1 MKSTGGRLSNY
12 ALDKFVAPK
21 MSELTECSIR
31 DMSNYSSQ
39 SVHWLSNFVSNSIFG
54 PRVEPKP
61 MQYAFFFLRRVEAAF
76 REYDSAR
83 CALYDYLSGE
93 RERVSVYFKAL
104 FHFETCIAQIWQAYD
119 QTMSF
124 WKRETGEKNKIFE
137 PGDGSVYERLNKLYN
152 DSRHAVDN
160 IPEDST
166 VPVWLTNTGIEAKE
180 NSISFA
186 ELADL
191 LREIGDCADTI
202 SNPRVPPRN
211 EVSSTRKDK
220 R

>member
-1 MKSTGGRLSNY
+1 MRVRLSNY

-21 MSELTECSIR
+21 LSKLTECNIR

-39 SVHWLSNFVSNSIFG
+39 SDHWVSNFVLKSIS
-54 PRVEPKP
+54 PPVAPKTR
-61 MQYAFFFLRRVEAAF
+61 QYAFFFLRRAEAAF

-83 CALYDYLSGE
+83 GASYDYLSEE

-104 FHFETCIAQIWQAYD
+104 FHFETCIAQMWQAYD

-124 WKRETGEKNKIFE
+124 GESITGEKALFYE
-137 PGDGSVYERLNKLYN
+137 PRDGSVYERLNKLYN
-152 DSRHAVDN
+152 YSRYAGDN
-160 IPEDST
+160 TPEDST

-191 LREIGDCADTI
+191 LSEIGDYADTI

-211 EVSSTRKDK
+211 T
-220 R
+220 

>member
-1 MKSTGGRLSNY
+1 
-12 ALDKFVAPK
+12 
-21 MSELTECSIR
+21 MSELTECNIR

-39 SVHWLSNFVSNSIFG
+39 SDHWLSNFVSNSIFVLS
-54 PRVEPKP
+54 VEQKPK
-61 MQYAFFFLRRVEAAF
+61 QYVFFFLRRVEAAF

-83 CALYDYLSGE
+83 GALCDYLSGE

-104 FHFETCIAQIWQAYD
+104 FHFETCIAQMYQAYD

-124 WKRETGEKNKIFE
+124 GKRETGEENKIFKK
-137 PGDGSVYERLNKLYN
+137 GDGSVHDRLNKLYN
-152 DSRHAVDN
+152 YSRYAGDN

-166 VPVWLTNTGIEAKE
+166 VPVWLTNRGIVAKE
-180 NSISFA
+180 TSISFA

-191 LREIGDCADTI
+191 LSEIGDFADTI

-211 EVSSTRKDK
+211 EVSSTRKDE